1 MDRTERFY
9 QIDQLLQGGRPVPIE
24 RFLEALGVSR
34 ATFKRDLEYMRDRL
48 NAPIEWDRF
57 EGGYRYTQPSGGP
70 AFALP
75 GLWFN
80 ASEVHALLMMQQLL
94 ADLQPGLLEAQ
105 VRPLQARLR
114 ALLGSADHSAEE
126 VERRFRLSSAARRTL
141 AVRHFEAV
149 ATATLRRRRLR
160 IAHYSR
166 QSDETTEREVSPQQ
180 LVFYRDNWYLVGW
193 CHLRRDIRSFAIDA
207 ISDAEMLDGA
217 AREVGRDALAEVMES
232 GYGIFS
238 GREVTWATL
247 RFAPERSR
255 WVAAESWHPQQRGRF
270 DAQRRWVL
278 EVPYNDPR
286 ELMMDV
292 LKHGASV
299 EVLAPAS
306 LRERVVAELRQAL
319 GAYEAGAAAEPAGDA
334 SATASSAS
342 GPSAPAPFTPGPP
355 APTPTAA
362 GPSAPASSALASSA
376 PAPTAPIPTAPIP
389 TARSPSRGPVAFPS
403 ADGAPAPAP
412 DPADA

>member
-9 QIDQLLQGGRPVPIE
+9 QIDQLLQGGRAVPIE
-24 RFLEALGVSR
+24 RFLETLAISR

-57 EGGYRYTQPSGGP
+57 EGGYRYAEPNGGP

-126 VERRFRLSSAARRTL
+126 VERRFRLASAARRTL

-149 ATATLRRRRLR
+149 ASATLRRRRLR

-166 QSDETTEREVSPQQ
+166 QTDETTERTVSPQQ
-180 LVFYRDNWYLVGW
+180 LVFYRDNWYLLAW
-193 CHLRRDIRSFAIDA
+193 CHLREDIRSFAVDA
-207 ISDAEMLDGA
+207 IVAATPEEAE
-217 AREVGRDALAEVMES
+217 AREVAREALAEVMES
-232 GYGIFS
+232 GYGIFA

-247 RFAPERSR
+247 RFAPERAR
-255 WVAAESWHPQQRGRF
+255 WVSAEVWHPQQRGRF
-270 DAQRRWVL
+270 DEARRWVL
-278 EVPYNDPR
+278 ELPYSDPR
-286 ELMMDV
+286 ELLMDV

-299 EVLAPAS
+299 EVLAPDS
-306 LRERVVAELRQAL
+306 LRQRVAVEL
-319 GAYEAGAAAEPAGDA
+319 GAAI
-334 SATASSAS
+334 ATYRRRDR
-342 GPSAPAPFTPGPP
+342 
-355 APTPTAA
+355 
-362 GPSAPASSALASSA
+362 LD
-376 PAPTAPIPTAPIP
+376 
-389 TARSPSRGPVAFPS
+389 REQ
-403 ADGAPAPAP
+403 
-412 DPADA
+412 

>member
-9 QIDQLLQGGRPVPIE
+9 QIDQLLQPGRAVPIE
-24 RFLEALGVSR
+24 RFLDALGVSR

-57 EGGYRYTQPSGGP
+57 DGGYRYTESRGGP
-70 AFALP
+70 TFSLP

-94 ADLQPGLLEAQ
+94 GDLQPGLLEAQ

-126 VERRFRLSSAARRTL
+126 VERRFRLVTAARRTL

-160 IAHYSR
+160 IVHYSR
-166 QSDETTEREVSPQQ
+166 QSDQSTEREVSPQQ
-180 LVFYRDNWYLVGW
+180 LIFYRENWYLLAW

-207 ISDAEMLDGA
+207 ISRADLLESDAQEVERA
-217 AREVGRDALAEVMES
+217 ALVEVMDS

-238 GREVTWATL
+238 GRDVSWARL

-255 WVAAESWHPQQRGRF
+255 WVAAETWHPQQRGRF
-270 DAQRRWVL
+270 DEQRRWIL
-278 EVPYNDPR
+278 ELPYSDPR

-306 LRERVVAELRQAL
+306 LREGISAELGKAL
-319 GAYEAGAAAEPAGDA
+319 GGYLGPVDAHDDRAAVPAG
-334 SATASSAS
+334 SSPEP
-342 GPSAPAPFTPGPP
+342 PS
-355 APTPTAA
+355 
-362 GPSAPASSALASSA
+362 
-376 PAPTAPIPTAPIP
+376 
-389 TARSPSRGPVAFPS
+389 
-403 ADGAPAPAP
+403 
-412 DPADA
+412 

>member
-9 QIDQLLQGGRPVPIE
+9 QIDQLLQPGQPVPIE
-24 RFLEALGVSR
+24 RFLETLGVSR

-57 EGGYRYTQPSGGP
+57 DGGYRYAEPSGGP

-75 GLWFN
+75 GMWFN

-94 ADLQPGLLEAQ
+94 GDLQPGLLEAQ

-126 VERRFRLSSAARRTL
+126 VERRFRLVSAARRTL

-166 QSDETTEREVSPQQ
+166 QSDETTERTVSPQQ
-180 LVFYRDNWYLVGW
+180 LIFYRENWYLVGW

-207 ISDAEMLDGA
+207 ISQAELVDEP
-217 AREVGRDALAEVMES
+217 AREVARAALAEVMES

-255 WVAAESWHPQQRGRF
+255 WVAAETWHPQQRGAF
-270 DAQRRWVL
+270 DGQRRWVL
-278 EVPYNDPR
+278 ELPYNDPR
-286 ELMMDV
+286 ELLMEV
-292 LKHGASV
+292 LKHGGSV
-299 EVLAPAS
+299 EVLMPAS
-306 LRERVVAELRQAL
+306 LRAGVAAELAAAL
-319 GAYEAGAAAEPAGDA
+319 RIYGEGPTAIHAGADAVPHAADRPAG
-334 SATASSAS
+334 
-342 GPSAPAPFTPGPP
+342 
-355 APTPTAA
+355 
-362 GPSAPASSALASSA
+362 
-376 PAPTAPIPTAPIP
+376 
-389 TARSPSRGPVAFPS
+389 
-403 ADGAPAPAP
+403 
-412 DPADA
+412 

>member
-9 QIDQLLQGGRPVPIE
+9 QIDQMLQPGRPVPIE

-57 EGGYRYTQPSGGP
+57 EGGYRYAEPAGGP

-80 ASEVHALLMMQQLL
+80 ASEAHALLMMQQLL
-94 ADLQPGLLEAQ
+94 ADLQPGLLGAQ
-105 VRPLQARLR
+105 VAPLQARLR
-114 ALLGSADHSAEE
+114 ALLGSADHSVEE
-126 VERRFRLSSAARRTL
+126 VERRVRIVTAARRRL

-149 ATATLRRRRLR
+149 ASATLRRRRLR

-166 QSDETTEREVSPQQ
+166 ATDETTERAVSPQQ
-180 LVFYRDNWYLVGW
+180 LVFYRENWYLVAW

-207 ISDAEMLDGA
+207 IVRVEPLEA
-217 AREVGRDALAEVMES
+217 AAHEVDRDALAEVIES

-238 GREVTWATL
+238 GRDVTWATL
-247 RFAPERSR
+247 RFEAERSR
-255 WVAAESWHPQQRGRF
+255 WVAAEVWHPQQRGRF
-270 DAQRRWVL
+270 DDARRWVL
-278 EVPYNDPR
+278 EVPYSDPR
-286 ELMMDV
+286 ELSMDV

-306 LRERVVAELRQAL
+306 LRAAIASEL
-319 GAYEAGAAAEPAGDA
+319 AAAVGRYAGMPSACAAPAEGDA
-334 SATASSAS
+334 AAAGGG
-342 GPSAPAPFTPGPP
+342 GPG
-355 APTPTAA
+355 TAA
-362 GPSAPASSALASSA
+362 ATEPRAA
-376 PAPTAPIPTAPIP
+376 
-389 TARSPSRGPVAFPS
+389 
-403 ADGAPAPAP
+403 
-412 DPADA
+412 

>member
-9 QIDQLLQGGRPVPIE
+9 QIDQLLQGGQPVPIE
-24 RFLEALGVSR
+24 RFLDALGVSR

-57 EGGYRYTQPSGGP
+57 EGGYRYAEPAGGP

-80 ASEVHALLMMQQLL
+80 ASEAHALLTMQQLL

-126 VERRFRLSSAARRTL
+126 VERRIRIVAAARRRL
-141 AVRHFEAV
+141 AARHFEAV
-149 ATATLRRRRLR
+149 ASTTLRRRRLR

-166 QSDETTEREVSPQQ
+166 QADETTERTVSPQQ
-180 LVFYRDNWYLVGW
+180 LVFYRDNWYLVAW
-193 CHLRRDIRSFAIDA
+193 CHLRDDLRSFSIDA
-207 ISDAEMLDGA
+207 ITRADQLEETARDVDPAAIAET
-217 AREVGRDALAEVMES
+217 MES

-238 GREVTWATL
+238 GRDVTWATL
-247 RFAPERSR
+247 RFEPERSR
-255 WVAAESWHPQQRGRF
+255 WVSAEVWHPQQRGRF
-270 DAQRRWVL
+270 DDARRWTL
-278 EVPYNDPR
+278 ELPYTDPR

-306 LRERVVAELRQAL
+306 LRERVASELR
-319 GAYEAGAAAEPAGDA
+319 
-334 SATASSAS
+334 
-342 GPSAPAPFTPGPP
+342 
-355 APTPTAA
+355 
-362 GPSAPASSALASSA
+362 SALAGYER
-376 PAPTAPIPTAPIP
+376 PAG
-389 TARSPSRGPVAFPS
+389 RV
-403 ADGAPAPAP
+403 PATVPERA
-412 DPADA
+412 A

>member
-9 QIDQLLQGGRPVPIE
+9 QIDQLLQPGQPVPIE
-24 RFLEALGVSR
+24 RFLETLGVSR

-57 EGGYRYTQPSGGP
+57 DGGYRYAEPSGGP

-75 GLWFN
+75 GMWFN

-94 ADLQPGLLEAQ
+94 GDLQPGLLEAQ

-126 VERRFRLSSAARRTL
+126 VERRFRLVSAARRTL

-166 QSDETTEREVSPQQ
+166 QTDETTERTVSPQQ
-180 LVFYRDNWYLVGW
+180 LIFYRENWYLVGW

-207 ISDAEMLDGA
+207 ISQAELVDEA
-217 AREVGRDALAEVMES
+217 AREVGRAALAEVMES

-255 WVAAESWHPQQRGRF
+255 WVAAETWHPQQRGVF
-270 DAQRRWVL
+270 DDQRRWVL
-278 EVPYNDPR
+278 ELPYNDPR
-286 ELMMDV
+286 ELLMEV
-292 LKHGASV
+292 LKHGGSV
-299 EVLAPAS
+299 EVLGPAALRAGVTAELAAALRVYGDAPAS
-306 LRERVVAELRQAL
+306 GR
-319 GAYEAGAAAEPAGDA
+319 AGADGVSQVP
-334 SATASSAS
+334 S
-342 GPSAPAPFTPGPP
+342 PSAG
-355 APTPTAA
+355 
-362 GPSAPASSALASSA
+362 
-376 PAPTAPIPTAPIP
+376 
-389 TARSPSRGPVAFPS
+389 
-403 ADGAPAPAP
+403 
-412 DPADA
+412 